1 MLGRRPSQS
10 AHSQVMIVFH
20 WIPTWLPIVGTT
32 YGLRAKFITQEF
44 RLWCVV
50 IWGVASLMVR
60 ISAFGEWKAGRSS
73 GSTYDS
79 EGIIRAV
86 EHFRQQGIRVL
97 VVSRRSETK
106 SLLPPDI
113 PVIVAPPTDDVM
125 ILKQSFKW
133 NCPIV
138 SGDAYRK
145 WRDDP
150 RLETELKRWLEQI
163 AVLQVRWAWD
173 ENGSFQ
179 PDFDL
184 PRPVLKAKIS

>member
-1 MLGRRPSQS
+1 
-10 AHSQVMIVFH
+10 
-20 WIPTWLPIVGTT
+20 
-32 YGLRAKFITQEF
+32 
-44 RLWCVV
+44 
-50 IWGVASLMVR
+50 MVR
-60 ISAFGEWKAGRSS
+60 CDLGCRILDGENIGFSFGEWKAGRSS

-97 VVSRRSETK
+97 VVSRRPETK

-133 NCPIV
+133 HCLIV
-138 SGDAYRK
+138 SGDAYRE

-173 ENGSFQ
+173 ENGSFL